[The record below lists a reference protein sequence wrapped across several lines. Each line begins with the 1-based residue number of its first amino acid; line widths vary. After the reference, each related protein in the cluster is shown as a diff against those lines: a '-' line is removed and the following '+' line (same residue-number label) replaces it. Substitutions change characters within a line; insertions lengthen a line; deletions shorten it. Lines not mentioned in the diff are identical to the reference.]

1 MYLVCAAKRKRNLT
15 CRDEIRRAE
24 IAARS
29 KRIRSTKSAPK
40 QHTSQL
46 ILPYTLSDTLADYFF
61 PAKPAIASEGEECEC
76 PNCTAK
82 FVYQRNELTYQP
94 LKSPRD

>member
-1 MYLVCAAKRKRNLT
+1 MASWSLT
-15 CRDEIRRAE
+15 CKRCGRAF
-24 IAARS
+24 
-29 KRIRSTKSAPK
+29 TY
-40 QHTSQL
+40 SQ
-46 ILPYTLSDTLADYFF
+46 ISDTLADYFF